1 MKTDYKDNQTTSYIG
16 ALRKS
21 SLRADKMNAS
31 LQVTLQ
37 RLQFLPM

>member
-1 MKTDYKDNQTTSYIG
+1 MKTDYKDNQTASYNG

-21 SLRADKMNAS
+21 NLTADKMNAS

-37 RLQFLPM
+37 KL